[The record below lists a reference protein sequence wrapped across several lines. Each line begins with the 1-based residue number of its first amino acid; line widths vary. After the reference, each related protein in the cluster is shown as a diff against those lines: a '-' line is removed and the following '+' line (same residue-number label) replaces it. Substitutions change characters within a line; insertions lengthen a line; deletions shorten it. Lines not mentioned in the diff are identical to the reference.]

1 MSIANSY
8 APIKTSGDGST
19 DDFSFNFSIYA
30 KSDIKVSWI
39 VKTTGVPTV
48 KTLGTH
54 YDVSINLVT
63 EGGVVTFDPA
73 HIPPSTVWVY
83 LESNIPDTQPT
94 NFGVDS
100 KLSEKSV
107 EKMGD
112 RQCRLLQQ
120 TNRQLAR
127 SLKLPVGS
135 TLPDFLIS
143 SIEAGKYLRINQAAD
158 GVEMGTP
165 SVTTT
170 DYDGTISAGPD
181 ASKPASPSAN
191 DIYLATDTKIL
202 YVCVAGG
209 VWTQANVSG
218 AFFTALA
225 SIPSAAGII
234 PIANLASGT
243 PDGTKFIRDDG
254 SLQVPY
260 TPTAAN
266 ALSKSMVGFAYDIE
280 EGVVSSTASIPKDD
294 TLPQYTEGAEVL
306 SSGAYTAKAVGNI
319 IEIDVILN
327 VGVAGTNFYCLAL
340 FVDAGVASPNAIKTS
355 FSYITVNAGGQVVLK
370 HIFVVA
376 DTNPHTYTAR
386 FGGASSDTW
395 NLNEIDSA
403 DYGDK
408 GSCVLTLREYKA

>member
-8 APIKTSGDGST
+8 APIKTSGDGSA

-39 VKTTGVPTV
+39 VKTTGVATV

-107 EKMGD
+107 ERMGD

-135 TLPDFLIS
+135 TLFDFLIS
-143 SIEAGKYLRINQAAD
+143 SIEAGKYLRINQTAD

-170 DYDGTISAGPD
+170 DYDGTISVGPD

-191 DIYLATDTKIL
+191 DIHLATDTKII
-202 YVCVAGG
+202 YICVAGG
-209 VWTQANVSG
+209 VWTQANLSG

-254 SLQVPY
+254 SLQTPY
-260 TPTAAN
+260 TPTPAN
-266 ALSKSMVGFAYDIE
+266 ALAGSVVQVVHAESAAMATGTTVIPDDDTIPQNTEGDEYITLAITPKSASNKLIIEFLGYFAHSVNLNGVGCALFQDSTVGAIAAIRQNLVNGGGMGSMVSLRHIMIAGTTSPTTFKIRV
-280 EGVVSSTASIPKDD
+280 G
-294 TLPQYTEGAEVL
+294 GALGTVTFNGDGGARKYGGAI
-306 SSGAYTAKAVGNI
+306 SSGIKIT
-319 IEIDVILN
+319 EIKV
-327 VGVAGTNFYCLAL
+327 
-340 FVDAGVASPNAIKTS
+340 
-355 FSYITVNAGGQVVLK
+355 
-370 HIFVVA
+370 
-376 DTNPHTYTAR
+376 
-386 FGGASSDTW
+386 
-395 NLNEIDSA
+395 
-403 DYGDK
+403 
-408 GSCVLTLREYKA
+408 

>member
-39 VKTTGVPTV
+39 VKTTGVATV

-63 EGGVVTFDPA
+63 EGGIVTFDPA

-191 DIYLATDTKIL
+191 DIYLATDTKII
-202 YVCVAGG
+202 YICVAGG
-209 VWTQANVSG
+209 VWTQANLSG

-243 PDGTKFIRDDG
+243 PTGSKFIRDDG
-254 SLQVPY
+254 TLQVPPVV
-260 TPTAAN
+260 TPAFESALLHVRDEKAAN
-266 ALSKSMVGFAYDIE
+266 TNGGDFTSGAWRTRVLNTVKTNQITGASLASNQITLPAGTYDIYAEAPALKVNAHKAKLVNVTDTADVIIGSNGNGHSGAENGNPSIVSGRFTIASQKVFEIQHQCTTTANSVGFGQLTNFA
-280 EGVVSSTASIPKDD
+280 VVEV
-294 TLPQYTEGAEVL
+294 YTEV
-306 SSGAYTAKAVGNI
+306 KI
-319 IEIDVILN
+319 WK
-327 VGVAGTNFYCLAL
+327 VA
-340 FVDAGVASPNAIKTS
+340 
-355 FSYITVNAGGQVVLK
+355 
-370 HIFVVA
+370 
-376 DTNPHTYTAR
+376 
-386 FGGASSDTW
+386 
-395 NLNEIDSA
+395 
-403 DYGDK
+403 
-408 GSCVLTLREYKA
+408 